1 MTPDI
6 TQDEYNAIKRA
17 LLARS
22 RREEADRRPDFA
34 VRPISEAWRL
44 SDRRPAYRTA
54 VANVAYIYRDSEAR
68 DRFGTMPAKFA
79 DARCEV
85 QLAGLALPASAPVW
99 AATGYR
105 IWEEADVAA
114 VATDD
119 WTAVAA
125 WHVMAQIPQNL
136 PRSCW
141 VGLVHTLIERELT
154 GRGAAVA
161 YAVHA
166 LEGADGWIC
175 RPHIHLVVSALS
187 WRHDH
192 RHGRRHP
199 AWISSSAAQR
209 HLGGVWRRLCD
220 AQLLLLGAGFT
231 HRWS

>member
-6 TQDEYNAIKRA
+6 TQDEFNAIKRV
-17 LLARS
+17 LLARP
-22 RREEADRRPDFA
+22 RHEERSGRLDFA
-34 VRPISEAWRL
+34 VRPISDAWRL

-54 VANVAYIYRDSEAR
+54 VANVAYIHRDAEAR

-85 QLAGLALPASAPVW
+85 NFAGLALPASAPVW

-105 IWEEADVAA
+105 IWEEADAAA

-125 WHVMAQIPQNL
+125 WHVMAQIPDDL

-141 VGLVHTLIERELT
+141 AGLVDTLIERELT

-166 LEGADGWIC
+166 LRGADGWIV
-175 RPHIHLVVSALS
+175 RPHLHLVVSARG
-187 WRHDH
+187 WRHDD
-192 RHGRRHP
+192 RHGQRHQ
-199 AWISSSAAQR
+199 AWIASSGAQR
-209 HLGGVWRRLCD
+209 RLGGAWRGLCE
-220 AQLLLLGAGFT
+220 AQLLLLQAGFK
-231 HRWS
+231 HQWS